1 MATTT
6 LEIYRSQNGDR
17 WQLIRDDVSGRAVV
31 RHAANQSSG
40 GHRTE
45 LDVQD
50 FLSQAGSGPE
60 YAALRR
66 LLQKDEE
73 AG

>member
-1 MATTT
+1 MDMTETTT
-6 LEIYRSQNGDR
+6 SIYFSQNGDR

-31 RHAANQSSG
+31 RHQANQSSG
-40 GHRTE
+40 GQRTDLGVDE
-45 LDVQD
+45 

-66 LLQKDEE
+66 LLDEQD
-73 AG
+73 